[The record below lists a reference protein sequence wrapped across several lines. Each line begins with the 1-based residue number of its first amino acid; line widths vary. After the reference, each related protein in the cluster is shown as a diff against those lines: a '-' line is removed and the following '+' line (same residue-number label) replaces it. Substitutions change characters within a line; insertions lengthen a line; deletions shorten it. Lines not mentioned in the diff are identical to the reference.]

1 MGLLEDILARA
12 QYTPAAANWP
22 TVAPPGDEWAAIE
35 AETRRANEAADRRNA
50 AALKR
55 GAIVPPSM
63 GVPSA
68 DSAGIQ
74 LALDQAPA
82 GTGVPFSTQAG
93 MLAPPITVAPESGAP
108 VPLPVARP
116 AEADLPPGSPTDVSA
131 ASRPVPAPAPL
142 NLPPAAPAPVAAPAV
157 EPSMFGRLGTGL
169 MSGLENNSN
178 LLLAMGAGFAG
189 APNVG
194 QAISRASAAM
204 IPAHAADVKQRLT
217 QQAQTY
223 GTRALVEAGVPIQQ
237 AIAAQG
243 DPDLKKALIKNYI
256 EDRAKKVV
264 KIGQDP
270 NTGADIMA
278 QHDPFTGKFEAI
290 DVSKI
295 APGTATSAEA
305 EITGPDY
312 IASLR
317 ETNPDRARKVEA
329 IINGDAPF
337 PTGKAATAPV
347 NMALIRDVY
356 RAEPGASASD
366 FSTRQNVRKDYT
378 SGNAAKVT
386 KAVNTAI
393 THGGGLE
400 KAIADLGNYSLAP
413 GITNAVTGAVK
424 KQYDTKYQQARK
436 EFETNAE
443 NYVRELDFAIS
454 GGRPTVSGAA
464 HQRSAF
470 DINASPEENMASLR
484 KSIELLKGR
493 LDSHAEGF
501 NKGMRT
507 QREGMDFVDPPN
519 RLVYKRLLGE
529 REHTPAA
536 AGSAPAA
543 TPPKPGTYRFDPA
556 TGKLVPVQ

>member
-1 MGLLEDILARA
+1 MGLLEDIFARS
-12 QYTPAAANWP
+12 QQ
-22 TVAPPGDEWAAIE
+22 
-35 AETRRANEAADRRNA
+35 
-50 AALKR
+50 
-55 GAIVPPSM
+55 S
-63 GVPSA
+63 VPSA
-68 DSAGIQ
+68 GFPPVPDDGIISQ
-74 LALDQAPA
+74 IQKALQRTAIARRTDPERKFDDAFGA
-82 GTGVPFSTQAG
+82 VGAVPNVRSLSEQAG
-93 MLAPPITVAPESGAP
+93 MVVPQSAGLPPIAPTPPNPDVTDIAGGMQGAGSAP
-108 VPLPVARP
+108 AVPLPAPRP
-116 AEADLPPGSPTDVSA
+116 AEADAPATDVSA
-131 ASRPVPAPAPL
+131 AARPASAPVNLMPPAAIA
-142 NLPPAAPAPVAAPAV
+142 PPAAPAA
-157 EPSMFGRLGTGL
+157 EPSMFGRLGGGL
-169 MSGLENNSN
+169 MDGLSKNSN
-178 LLLAMGAGFAG
+178 ALLAMGAGFAG
-189 APNVG
+189 APNIG
-194 QAISRASAAM
+194 QAISRASAAV
-204 IPAHAADVKQRLT
+204 IPAHAADVKQQLT
-217 QQAQTY
+217 LQAQTY
-223 GTRALVEAGVPIQQ
+223 GTKALVDAGVPIQQ

-278 QHDPFTGKFEAI
+278 QHDPFTGKFESI
-290 DVSKI
+290 DISKI

-305 EITGPDY
+305 EITGLDY
-312 IASLR
+312 LASLR

-337 PTGKAATAPV
+337 PTGNAATKPI
-347 NMALIRDVY
+347 NQALIRDVY
-356 RAEPGASASD
+356 RAEPGVSASD
-366 FSTRQNVRKDYT
+366 FSTRQNVRKDYS

-400 KAIADLGNYSLAP
+400 KAIADLGNFSLLP
-413 GITNAVTGAVK
+413 GVLNPITGQIQ
-424 KQYDTKYQQARK
+424 KQYDTKYQKARK
-436 EFETNAE
+436 EFDVNAE

-507 QREGMDFVDPPN
+507 NREGVDFVDPPN
-519 RLVYKRLLGE
+519 RAVYKKLLGE
-529 REHTPAA
+529 TAPPAV
-536 AGSAPAA
+536 APASA
-543 TPPKPGTYRFDPA
+543 VMPKPGRYTYDPA
-556 TGKLVPVQ
+556 TGKMVPAP